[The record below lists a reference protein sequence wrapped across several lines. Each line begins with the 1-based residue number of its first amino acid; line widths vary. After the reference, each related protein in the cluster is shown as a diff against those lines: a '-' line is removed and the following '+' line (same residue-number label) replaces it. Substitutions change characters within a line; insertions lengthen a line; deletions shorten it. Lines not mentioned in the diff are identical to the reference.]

1 MLNPSPPRSKA
12 PGMEPIVGE
21 DGLCLC
27 CGAEGGGD
35 PCEEEELDVGD
46 EEEESRPPD
55 KLLPSVEEVTKG
67 VEDLTEKNM
76 EMSSGIRI
84 RKVPIS
90 QSPKNDSQQV
100 DIQYH
105 FGSK

>member
-27 CGAEGGGD
+27 CGDEEGGD
-35 PCEEEELDVGD
+35 PCEEEDLDVED
-46 EEEESRPPD
+46 EEKEESRPPD

-76 EMSSGIRI
+76 EMSSGIFESEKYR
-84 RKVPIS
+84 
-90 QSPKNDSQQV
+90 
-100 DIQYH
+100 
-105 FGSK
+105 